1 MSSKKHNKVSSKKG
15 GFLGLNRLTQKKE
28 TQLYCSPE
36 RFDMGQKDNT
46 CMSVSE
52 LKDIAKD
59 YNNKKANNIEEKVK
73 ISSSKKKLV
82 KELQEKLGSSCG
94 VADHCWVQQDFVSE
108 KTKQSILEKAFR
120 PLKPKAWYV
129 NRKTWLNTYD
139 ILTVMKQYEDKYTD
153 FVFLGVFPIDFAGN
167 DHYGNCVSKTMC
179 EFSIKKVLD
188 KGKKRFG
195 MVLNLDKHDES
206 GSHWV
211 ALYCN
216 LQPRRKN
223 FGIYYYDSV
232 AYQPPAEVATFMK
245 QVEKDSYT
253 IFSKKVADKFAMRY
267 NKIQKQFSNFDCGVF
282 SEVFLTQILKNVS
295 FDDICKRMHTDD
307 EVNKL
312 RDVLYTPSK
321 L

>member
-1 MSSKKHNKVSSKKG
+1 MSIKKQNKKG
-15 GFLGLNRLTQKKE
+15 GSQA

-36 RFDMGQKDNT
+36 RFDMGKKDNT
-46 CMSVSE
+46 CMSVNE

-59 YNNKKANNIEEKVK
+59 YNEKKAVNSQQKVK
-73 ISSSKKKLV
+73 LFSSKKKLV

-94 VADHCWVQQDFVSE
+94 TADHCWVQQDFVSE
-108 KTKQSILEKAFR
+108 KNKHSILEKAFR
-120 PLKPKAWYV
+120 PLKPKSWYA

-153 FVFLGVFPIDFAGN
+153 FAFLGVFPIDFAGN

-188 KGKKRFG
+188 KGKTRFG

-216 LQPRRKN
+216 LKPRRKN

-232 AYQPPAEVATFMK
+232 AYQPPKEVADFMQ

-253 IFSKKVADKFAMRY
+253 VFSKKVADKFAMRY
-267 NKIQKQFSNFDCGVF
+267 NKVQKQFSNYDCGVF
-282 SEVFLTQILKNVS
+282 SEIFLTQILKNVP